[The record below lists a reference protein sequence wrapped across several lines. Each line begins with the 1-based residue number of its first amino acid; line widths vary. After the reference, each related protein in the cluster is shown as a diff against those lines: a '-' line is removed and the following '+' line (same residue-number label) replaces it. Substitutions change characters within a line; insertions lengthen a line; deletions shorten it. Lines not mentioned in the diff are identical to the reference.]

1 MSGKR
6 ILLLYILAWGGLLG
20 WSLTSSRAWG
30 LEDRLVPV
38 FSSSLPAG
46 RVTLASG
53 GGLLFL
59 LSEKAGTVS
68 RIDPGTWTLSVRIA
82 GLKNPRDLAVGRS
95 GGRLLVDLESSR
107 SLLLLPS
114 TAAGPPL
121 QRTVGLNPGQ
131 ILGGSDNHYYL
142 VARAVHLLYALDPD
156 SYLPR
161 NWIAVGDVFR
171 RVAPDGGGHLW
182 LPLFRSD
189 GVMEVGTSPFA
200 VLRTIDLDGCTGP
213 VSVLPLPAGGF
224 MAGCHDAIVR
234 SNAQGAVRRVGL
246 REGLRHGVRELL
258 MFPGGRKALAI
269 FRRSR
274 MMVLFDLGSMNEIS
288 RYRLPYRPARL
299 YIFPNWPILF
309 VVMNDPDHEM
319 TRLSGYRL
327 SDFLG
332 QSDTLPVTYN
342 SGKKK

>member
-1 MSGKR
+1 MSGKK
-6 ILLLYILAWGGLLG
+6 IALLFVLAFGGWLA
-20 WSLTSSRAWG
+20 WSLTAPRAWG
-30 LEDRLVPV
+30 LEGRLVPV
-38 FSSSLPAG
+38 FSRSFSEG
-46 RVTLASG
+46 RITLASG

-68 RIDPGTWTLSVRIA
+68 RVDPGTWTLAVRIA
-82 GLKNPRDLAVGRS
+82 GLKNPRDLAVSRS

-107 SLLLLPS
+107 SLLVLPS

-131 ILGGSDNHYYL
+131 ILAGSDNHYYL

-156 SYLPR
+156 RYRPR
-161 NWIAVGDVFR
+161 DWIAVGDVFR
-171 RVAPDGGGHLW
+171 RVTPDGVGHLW

-189 GVMEVGTSPFA
+189 GVMEVGTRPFA
-200 VLRTIDLDGCTGP
+200 VLQTIDLDGCSGP

-224 MAGCHDAIVR
+224 LAGCQDAIVS
-234 SNAQGAVRRVGL
+234 SNGQGAVRRVPL
-246 REGLRHGVRELL
+246 RGAVSHGVRELL
-258 MFPGGRKALAI
+258 LFPGGREALAI
-269 FRRSR
+269 FHRSR
-274 MMVLFDLGSMNEIS
+274 TMVLFDVGSLKEIS

-309 VVMNDPDHEM
+309 VVMNDQDHEM

-327 SDFLG
+327 PDFPG
-332 QSDTLPVTYN
+332 QSDTIPVTNN